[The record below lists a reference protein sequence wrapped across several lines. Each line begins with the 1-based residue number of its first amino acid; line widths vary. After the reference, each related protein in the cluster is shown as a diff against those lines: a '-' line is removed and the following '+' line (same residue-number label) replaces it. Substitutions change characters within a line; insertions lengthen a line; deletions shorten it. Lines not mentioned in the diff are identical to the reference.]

1 MKFLRENQGD
11 AVAAVTARLGKELET
26 GKRVLWLVSGG
37 SNVAAE
43 VEIMATL
50 RAQYEE
56 RLDQLAILPVDE
68 RYGEKGH
75 ADSNT
80 QKLRKAGFDPG
91 GATWVDVLEHNV
103 PFEQTIDFYNE
114 VATMAL
120 ANASSIVGQLGM
132 GDNGHIA
139 GIQPGSPAVTAD
151 ETTVAGFEWSDYM
164 RLTLTPNALKR
175 VKVAFLLTYG
185 QNKKEILTKLQEC
198 EGEVSTFPG
207 LLLYEIPEVFVY
219 NDQIESEG
227 NS

>member
-1 MKFLRENQGD
+1 MKFLRENQGNALA
-11 AVAAVTARLGKELET
+11 AVAARLGKQLET
-26 GKRVLWLVSGG
+26 GRRVLWLVSGG
-37 SNVAAE
+37 SNTAAE
-43 VEIMATL
+43 VEIMAAL
-50 RAQYEE
+50 RKQHEQ
-56 RLDQLAILPVDE
+56 RLDQLAILPMDE

-80 QKLRKAGFDPG
+80 QKLREAGFDPG

-103 PFEQTIDFYNE
+103 SFEQTIDFYNE
-114 VATMAL
+114 VAATAL
-120 ANASSIVGQLGM
+120 ANASSIVGQFGM

-139 GIQPGSPAVTAD
+139 GIQPSSPAVTAD

-175 VKVAFLLTYG
+175 VNVAFLLAYG
-185 QNKKEILTKLQEC
+185 QNKKEVLIKLQRC
-198 EGEVSTFPG
+198 EGEVSTFPA